1 MVRDQPKISI
11 RGDKWQNLFTLK
23 NRLLHFKQMLYDY
36 KYIHLGKTVYIWRSF
51 TSHRLYRTHGWKL
64 MSSRRR
70 GLMKDKV
77 KSGIPLSLI
86 RQSICNKKRGAQ
98 ILSSEF
104 CFWVNWTL
112 NSLSEID
119 NMYILSTLHQF
130 LFMCEKFSWGSREP
144 CRHKYFSLRTSP
156 QMSCLLIFLIIYILI
171 VKTNH
176 RKPVYL
182 WQLVK

>member
-1 MVRDQPKISI
+1 MVRDQPKVSI

-119 NMYILSTLHQF
+119 ISHCEPVLKCLVY
-130 LFMCEKFSWGSREP
+130 LFYLCNKKVPVNKSWFTIIAVVNFTSIDVEKNHAVFFIITSWG
-144 CRHKYFSLRTSP
+144 F
-156 QMSCLLIFLIIYILI
+156 
-171 VKTNH
+171 
-176 RKPVYL
+176 
-182 WQLVK
+182 